1 MRKTALAG
9 LGIVALVFAPWAAA
23 DVPGITQF
31 VGSWY
36 AHEEGLD
43 IQPNGTGRETY
54 ADKSTCRDV
63 PAVGCGKTCIVDFTL
78 TSVSGDTATGAI
90 TAASNPRDPIG
101 GPVTIKLVAAARG
114 FSYGWRA
121 GTGAFRTTTATTTPL
136 PGTATVG
143 RDEVIPRSGRSANAL
158 PLGWETNERQRPD
171 RVGTGVA
178 LLVALAAVVSCTHPL
193 TPRLEDG

>member
-54 ADKSTCRDV
+54 ATNR
-63 PAVGCGKTCIVDFTL
+63 PAAMYRRL
-78 TSVSGDTATGAI
+78 
-90 TAASNPRDPIG
+90 
-101 GPVTIKLVAAARG
+101 AAARHA
-114 FSYGWRA
+114 SWTSR
-121 GTGAFRTTTATTTPL
+121 
-136 PGTATVG
+136 
-143 RDEVIPRSGRSANAL
+143 
-158 PLGWETNERQRPD
+158 
-171 RVGTGVA
+171 
-178 LLVALAAVVSCTHPL
+178 
-193 TPRLEDG
+193 